1 MISIRENELVQAF
14 KISNRIPEFDNPYK
28 LNEYGHRTI
37 GVMHLILTIIYNN
50 KIVGFKI
57 AYNRF
62 QNDSF
67 YSWMGGILPE
77 YRRKGLA
84 NALASFQEEWARR
97 NGYHKIKMKTMS
109 KHKAMISFSLN
120 RGFKIASKIAKK
132 SLDGSRI
139 WMEKIL

>member
-50 KIVGFKI
+50 EIMGFKI
-57 AYNRF
+57 GYDRF

-84 NALASFQEEWARR
+84 NALADFQEE
-97 NGYHKIKMKTMS
+97 
-109 KHKAMISFSLN
+109 
-120 RGFKIASKIAKK
+120 
-132 SLDGSRI
+132 
-139 WMEKIL
+139 

>member
-50 KIVGFKI
+50 EIVGFKI
-57 AYNRF
+57 GYDRF

-84 NALASFQEEWARR
+84 NALANFQEEWARG

>member
-50 KIVGFKI
+50 EIVGFKI
-57 AYNRF
+57 GYDRF

-77 YRRKGLA
+77 YWRKGPA
-84 NALASFQEEWARR
+84 NAIADFQEEWARG

-120 RGFKIASKIAKK
+120 RGFKITSKIAKK

>member
-1 MISIRENELVQAF
+1 
-14 KISNRIPEFDNPYK
+14 
-28 LNEYGHRTI
+28 
-37 GVMHLILTIIYNN
+37 
-50 KIVGFKI
+50 
-57 AYNRF
+57 
-62 QNDSF
+62 
-67 YSWMGGILPE
+67 MGGILPE

-84 NALASFQEEWARR
+84 NALANFQEEWARG

-120 RGFKIASKIAKK
+120 RGFKITSKIAKK